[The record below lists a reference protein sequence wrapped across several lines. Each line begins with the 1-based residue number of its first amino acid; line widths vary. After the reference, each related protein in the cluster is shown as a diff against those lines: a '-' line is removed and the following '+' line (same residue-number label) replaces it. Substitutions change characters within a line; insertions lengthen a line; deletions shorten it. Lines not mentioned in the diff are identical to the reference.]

1 MNRTPVALLIAAC
14 FFLVFSSLAGGHGPT
29 PHKSAEDHSMSEE
42 AMKAQHERMANFKEA
57 AGMLSDAIIHNMMKM
72 AREGAEKLE
81 QSLKGHEQ
89 DMPHKNRSRAKEFHG
104 LYVEL
109 GKRTENLKKAIREDD
124 LPKAAVA
131 YGRILEVC
139 ASCHGKFRD

>member
-1 MNRTPVALLIAAC
+1 
-14 FFLVFSSLAGGHGPT
+14 
-29 PHKSAEDHSMSEE
+29 MSEE

-57 AGMLSDAIIHNMMKM
+57 ADILSDAIIHGSGKM
-72 AREGAEKLE
+72 VHEGAEKLE

-104 LYVEL
+104 LYREL
-109 GKRTENLKKAIREDD
+109 GKRTENLKQAIREDN

-131 YGRILEVC
+131 YGRILETC
-139 ASCHGKFRD
+139 ASCHRKFRD